1 MKNAFPHQCPK
12 LGIQSFIQ
20 NGVRPSLIPL
30 LINYFQDREMT
41 VKWHGV
47 QSVPRKINGGG
58 PQGATLGILEYLS
71 QSNTSADCVNPG
83 DRFKFVDDLTILEIV
98 NLLTIGL
105 SSFNIK
111 EQVPSDI
118 PSHGQY
124 IASKDLKS
132 QEWINKINDWTNGQK
147 MIINEN
153 KTKTMIFNYTEKY
166 QFTTRL
172 SLKGKGVEVI
182 EKTKLLGTEI
192 TNDLKWDCNTAAI
205 VKKANARM
213 ELVRRVASFGT
224 PVEDLKTI
232 YILFV
237 RSHLEQSA
245 TVWHS
250 SLTQDNRDDLER
262 VQKSALKIILQEK
275 YINYKNALNHLNIE
289 SLEDRREEICLNF
302 AKKCVKNNKLKSMF
316 PLNDKNHPMELRE
329 NETYKVQ
336 FAHNERLKKSSI
348 IYMQRLLNQNE
359 N

>member
-1 MKNAFPHQCPK
+1 MGCP
-12 LGIQSFIQ
+12 
-20 NGVRPSLIPL
+20 
-30 LINYFQDREMT
+30 
-41 VKWHGV
+41 
-47 QSVPRKINGGG
+47 
-58 PQGATLGILEYLS
+58 
-71 QSNTSADCVNPG
+71 
-83 DRFKFVDDLTILEIV
+83 
-98 NLLTIGL
+98 
-105 SSFNIK
+105 IK

-192 TNDLKWDCNTAAI
+192 TNDLKWDCNTATI

-224 PVEDLKTI
+224 SVEDLKTI

-275 YINYKNALNHLNIE
+275 LP
-289 SLEDRREEICLNF
+289 
-302 AKKCVKNNKLKSMF
+302 KCIKSF
-316 PLNDKNHPMELRE
+316 E
-329 NETYKVQ
+329 Y
-336 FAHNERLKKSSI
+336 
-348 IYMQRLLNQNE
+348 
-359 N
+359 

>member
-1 MKNAFPHQCPK
+1 M
-12 LGIQSFIQ
+12 
-20 NGVRPSLIPL
+20 
-30 LINYFQDREMT
+30 
-41 VKWHGV
+41 
-47 QSVPRKINGGG
+47 
-58 PQGATLGILEYLS
+58 
-71 QSNTSADCVNPG
+71 
-83 DRFKFVDDLTILEIV
+83 TILEIV
-98 NLLTIGL
+98 TLLTIGL

-192 TNDLKWDCNTAAI
+192 TNDLKWDCNTATI

-224 PVEDLKTI
+224 SVEDLKTI

-302 AKKCVKNNKLKSMF
+302 AKKCVKNKKLKSMF

-348 IYMQRLLNQNE
+348 VYMQRLLNQNE